1 MKRPPQIAEELE
13 EEEVDKLL
21 FLKVLVFKFSNFTT
35 DFGIFLWLLTFLFTG
50 EEEEA
55 GPDSSEDEEASS
67 SGGIGGGGSGQAAV
81 SGGTGFQI
89 FKFYHRLWH
98 FLW

>member
-1 MKRPPQIAEELE
+1 MFIGA
-13 EEEVDKLL
+13 
-21 FLKVLVFKFSNFTT
+21 
-35 DFGIFLWLLTFLFTG
+35 
-50 EEEEA
+50 EEEA

-98 FLW
+98 FLWLLTFLWLLFVYRRGGGGRTRLFGR